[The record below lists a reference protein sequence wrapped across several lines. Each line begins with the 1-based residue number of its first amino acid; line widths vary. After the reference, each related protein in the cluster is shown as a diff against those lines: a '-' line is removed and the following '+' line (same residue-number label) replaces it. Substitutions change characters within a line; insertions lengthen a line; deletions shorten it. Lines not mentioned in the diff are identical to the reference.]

1 MCFIWMIT
9 ITVWANRSL
18 RQCFGGWT
26 SLKYCCELRLW
37 VEWVWGGTLQ
47 TMQLTMFLIKA
58 VYCVGAELSWVCSM
72 AKQYGS
78 RTREDRC
85 EWVSTWLRSII
96 VNVQLCWA
104 EPHYHTVLIVLT
116 HSHSSNIQL
125 VNLKILMAWLYGTII
140 ILLCLSLQE
149 IIEFAILLWLQSK
162 RSLRENSSDQHI
174 WLSGQTLPAL
184 YINVHGHMLEL
195 LSSIGLHNPHT
206 N

>member
-104 EPHYHTVLIVLT
+104 EPHYHTVSIVLT

-125 VNLKILMAWLYGTII
+125 VNLKILMAWLHGTII
-140 ILLCLSLQE
+140 ILLCLKFARVNW
-149 IIEFAILLWLQSK
+149 ICNIVVAAVKAEFEREQLRSAYLAI
-162 RSLRENSSDQHI
+162 RTDTASSVYQC
-174 WLSGQTLPAL
+174 TR
-184 YINVHGHMLEL
+184 
-195 LSSIGLHNPHT
+195 PHVRAAQL
-206 N
+206 NRAS